1 MSARPVLRTLWPRC
15 SGAPVR
21 LGLENQFTSPWRSFA
36 SSSPRCAAPKQPKRA
51 PRTVAQASAQPSP
64 QPATPSIRATVPFKD
79 AGNLGKLNIKVARLG
94 EVLLFKAPKK
104 RVYVLSAYGLFAAC
118 MAFSVYHAE
127 TYVANE
133 DPRLRQP
140 AWVKAMMGGVCVI
153 MSGLGVV
160 ALSRTHNIV
169 RKMTAFHSQHT
180 YLRFEVR
187 RLVPFMKP
195 RTFDVLPSQV
205 SFRRR
210 LVVSPQGAARYQ
222 RDSMKVGR
230 ADQPQKSVFKA
241 PIEGLSRVCWGAFMS
256 VRQLFTQEDFILL
269 EIDGK
274 GIFRVDSNGVLTEDF
289 LALGNPVKF
298 TDH

>member
-1 MSARPVLRTLWPRC
+1 MRSALQ
-15 SGAPVR
+15 
-21 LGLENQFTSPWRSFA
+21 NQFTSPWRSFA
-36 SSSPRCAAPKQPKRA
+36 TSSPRYAGLKQPKRT
-51 PRTVAQASAQPSP
+51 PRVVAQPSAQPP
-64 QPATPSIRATVPFKD
+64 AQPAAPSIRASVPFKD

-94 EVLLFKAPKK
+94 EVLLFKSPKK
-104 RVYVLSAYGLFAAC
+104 RVYILSAYGLFAVC

-140 AWVKAMMGGVCVI
+140 AWVKAMMGGVCII

-169 RKMTAFHSQHT
+169 RQMTAFHSKHT

-195 RTFDVLPSQV
+195 RTFEVLPSQV

-210 LVVSPQGAARYQ
+210 LIVSPQGAARYE
-222 RDSMKVGR
+222 RDSMRVGST
-230 ADQPQKSVFKA
+230 DQPKKSVFKA
-241 PIEGLSRVCWGAFMS
+241 PIEALSRTCWGAFMS

-269 EIDGK
+269 EVDGR

-289 LALGNPVKF
+289 LALGNPVKY
-298 TDH
+298 TDN